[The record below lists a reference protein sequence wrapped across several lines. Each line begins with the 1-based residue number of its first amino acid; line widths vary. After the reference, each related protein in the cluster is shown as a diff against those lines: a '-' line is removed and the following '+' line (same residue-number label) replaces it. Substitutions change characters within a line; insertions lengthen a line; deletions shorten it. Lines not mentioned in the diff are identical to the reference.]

1 MTVKKIL
8 SAIFVL
14 SGVIVGFVSCNGPK
28 VYNSCEGSVWA
39 TSYHIT
45 YRSSRVLDDSIIEVM
60 RRVEMSLSPFADSS
74 LVSRINRNETAVTDS
89 LFRRIFIASQ
99 QVNRMSGGCY
109 DPTVA
114 PLVNLWG
121 FGYKKAAVEPRQ
133 EQIDSALRLVGIGR
147 CVLDGDRIKKLDP
160 STEFDFSSITK
171 GYACDLIGEMLRRN
185 GCSDYLVEIGG
196 EVAVS
201 GKNPQGEK
209 WRIMIDAPVE
219 NDTSVVHKR
228 LSVIAVTDCGV
239 ATSGNYRN
247 FKKTSSGKRWHTI
260 SPSTGRPARS
270 TTLSATVI
278 APNAMMA
285 DALATAC
292 MAMPLP
298 DAMRMIESLPHTEA
312 LLVTASSSGYEKHAT
327 GGFPETEVGTARK

>member
-14 SGVIVGFVSCNGPK
+14 SGVIIGFVSCNGPK

-74 LVSRINRNETAVTDS
+74 LVSRINRNETAETDS

-99 QVNRMSGGCY
+99 QVNRLSGGCY

-121 FGYKKAAVEPRQ
+121 FGYKKAVVEPRQ

-147 CVLDGDRIKKLDP
+147 CTLEGDRLKKLDP

-219 NDTSVVHKR
+219 NDTAVVHKR

-247 FKKTSSGKRWHTI
+247 FKKTSAGKTWHTI

-292 MAMPLP
+292 MAMPLA
-298 DAMRMIESLPHTEA
+298 DAMCMIENLPDTEA
-312 LLVTASSSGYEKHAT
+312 LLVTASPSGYEKHVT
-327 GGFPETEVGTARK
+327 GGFPETEIGAARK

>member
-1 MTVKKIL
+1 
-8 SAIFVL
+8 
-14 SGVIVGFVSCNGPK
+14 
-28 VYNSCEGSVWA
+28 
-39 TSYHIT
+39 
-45 YRSSRVLDDSIIEVM
+45 
-60 RRVEMSLSPFADSS
+60 
-74 LVSRINRNETAVTDS
+74 
-89 LFRRIFIASQ
+89 
-99 QVNRMSGGCY
+99 MSGGCY

-147 CVLDGDRIKKLDP
+147 CTLEGDRIKKLDP

-219 NDTSVVHKR
+219 NDTAVVHKR

-278 APNAMMA
+278 APDAMMA

-327 GGFPETEVGTARK
+327 GGFPETEVGSARK